1 MSETVSGRDAV
12 PRWGRLRWQTIAE
25 YIIVVAIVVESVF
38 FAIIAP
44 QFLSVPNLVNIA
56 LSIAITGILAVGM
69 TAVILTGGIDL
80 SVGSVAAL
88 AGVVAAMTAAA
99 GGTTGSVALASLA
112 ALGVGLAVGLFN
124 GVMVARFRVPPFVT
138 TLAMLTICRGL
149 AFVLTEGRSVGD
161 LPPGFGLFGREYVLG
176 VPVPVI
182 LMLLVFAAGWFVLKR
197 MTLGRYVYAVG
208 GNREAAFLAGVNV
221 KRVTLLVYVL
231 NGLLVGLAGLVLA
244 SRLGAGVPNAGNQYE
259 LDVIAAVVVG
269 GTSLNG
275 GRGSVIATLWGAVFI
290 GVLNNGLNLASVD
303 PYVQRIALGAVILLA
318 VLADQINKS
327 RGQVGA

>member
-1 MSETVSGRDAV
+1 MSETAGGREAV
-12 PRWGRLRWQTIAE
+12 PRGRRLRWQTIAE
-25 YIIVVAIVVESVF
+25 YIIVVAIVLEAIF
-38 FAIIAP
+38 FAVYAP
-44 QFLSVPNLVNIA
+44 GFLSVPNLVNIA
-56 LSIAITGILAVGM
+56 LSIAVYGILAVGM

-88 AGVVAAMTAAA
+88 AGVLAAMIAARGDGA
-99 GGTTGSVALASLA
+99 GFVALAA
-112 ALGVGLAVGLFN
+112 AVSIGVGLAVGIFN
-124 GVMVARFRVPPFVT
+124 GVMVAWFRVPPFVT

-149 AFVLTEGRSVGD
+149 AFVLTEGRSIGN
-161 LPPGFGLFGREYVLG
+161 LPAGFGLFGRQVVLG
-176 VPVPVI
+176 VPVPVM
-182 LMLLVFAAGWFVLKR
+182 LMLVVFAAGWFVLRR
-197 MTLGRYVYAVG
+197 MTFGRYVYAVG
-208 GNREAAFLAGVNV
+208 GNREAAFLAGVSV

-290 GVLNNGLNLASVD
+290 GVLNNGLNLAGVD

-327 RGQVGA
+327 RGQLSG

>member
-1 MSETVSGRDAV
+1 MSETVGGNEAA
-12 PRWGRLRWQTIAE
+12 PRVRRLPWQKVAE
-25 YIIVVAIVVESVF
+25 YIIVVAILLESIV

-44 QFLSVPNLVNIA
+44 QFLSVPNLVNVA

-88 AGVVAAMTAAA
+88 AGVVAAMAAA
-99 GGTTGSVALASLA
+99 TDVAGSVALASAA
-112 ALGVGLAVGLFN
+112 ALGVGLAVGVFN
-124 GVMVARFRVPPFVT
+124 GAMVAWFRVPPFVT

-149 AFVLTEGRSVGD
+149 AFVLTGGRSVGN
-161 LPPGFGLFGREYVLG
+161 LPAGFGLFGREHLFG

-182 LMLLVFAAGWFVLKR
+182 LMLLVFAAGWFVLRR
-197 MTLGRYVYAVG
+197 MTFGRYVYAVG

-221 KRVTLLVYVL
+221 KGVTMMVYVL

-244 SRLGAGVPNAGNQYE
+244 SRLGAGVPNAGIQYE

-290 GVLNNGLNLASVD
+290 GVLNNGLNLAGID
-303 PYVQRIALGAVILLA
+303 PYMQRIALGAVILLA
-318 VLADQINKS
+318 VLADQLNKS
-327 RGQVGA
+327 RGQLSA

>member
-1 MSETVSGRDAV
+1 MSETVSEREAA
-12 PRWGRLRWQTIAE
+12 PRGKRLRWQTIAE
-25 YIIVVAIVVESVF
+25 YVIVVAIILESVF
-38 FAIIAP
+38 FAVYAP

-69 TAVILTGGIDL
+69 TGVILTGGIDL

-88 AGVVAAMTAAA
+88 AGVVAAMIAASDFA
-99 GGTTGSVALASLA
+99 GSVALASLA
-112 ALGVGLAVGLFN
+112 ALGVGLAVGIFN
-124 GVMVARFRVPPFVT
+124 GVMVAWFRVPPFVT

-149 AFVLTEGRSVGD
+149 AFVLTGGRAVGN
-161 LPPGFGLFGREYVLG
+161 LPAGFGLFGREHLLG

-182 LMLLVFAAGWFVLKR
+182 LMLLVFAAGWFVLRR
-197 MTLGRYVYAVG
+197 MTFGRYVYAVG

-221 KRVTLLVYVL
+221 KGVTMLVYVL

-244 SRLGAGVPNAGNQYE
+244 SRLGAGVPNAGIQYE

-290 GVLNNGLNLASVD
+290 GVLNNGLNLAGID
-303 PYVQRIALGAVILLA
+303 PYMQRIALGAVILLA

-327 RGQVGA
+327 RGQLSA

>member
-1 MSETVSGRDAV
+1 MSETVTEREAA
-12 PRWGRLRWQTIAE
+12 PRERRLRWQTVAE
-25 YIIVVAIVVESVF
+25 YVIVVAIVLESIV

-44 QFLSVPNLVNIA
+44 QFLSVPNLVNVA

-88 AGVVAAMTAAA
+88 AGVVAALVAA
-99 GGTTGSVALASLA
+99 TDVSGSVALASLA
-112 ALGVGLAVGLFN
+112 ALGVGLAVGVFN
-124 GVMVARFRVPPFVT
+124 GAMVAWFRVPPFVT

-149 AFVLTEGRSVGD
+149 AFVLTGGRAIGN
-161 LPPGFGLFGREYVLG
+161 LPAGFGLFGREHVLG

-182 LMLLVFAAGWFVLKR
+182 LMLVVFAAGWFVLRR
-197 MTLGRYVYAVG
+197 MTFGRYVYAVG

-221 KRVTLLVYVL
+221 KGVTMLVYIL

-244 SRLGAGVPNAGNQYE
+244 SRLGAGVPNAGIQYE

-290 GVLNNGLNLASVD
+290 GVLNNGLNLAGID
-303 PYVQRIALGAVILLA
+303 PYMQRIALGAVILLA

-327 RGQVGA
+327 RGQLST

>member
-1 MSETVSGRDAV
+1 MSETVGEREAA
-12 PRWGRLRWQTIAE
+12 PRVRRLRWQTVAE
-25 YIIVVAIVVESVF
+25 YVIV
-38 FAIIAP
+38 FAIILESIFFALYAP

-88 AGVVAAMTAAA
+88 AGVVAALVA
-99 GGTTGSVALASLA
+99 TTDVAGSVALASAA

-124 GVMVARFRVPPFVT
+124 GAMVAWFRVPPFVT

-149 AFVLTEGRSVGD
+149 AFVLTGGRAVGN
-161 LPPGFGLFGREYVLG
+161 LPEGFGLFGREHVLG

-182 LMLLVFAAGWFVLKR
+182 LMLLVFAAGWFVLRR
-197 MTLGRYVYAVG
+197 MTFGRYVYAVG

-221 KRVTLLVYVL
+221 KGVTMLVYIL

-244 SRLGAGVPNAGNQYE
+244 SRLGAGVPNAGIQYE

-290 GVLNNGLNLASVD
+290 GVLNNGLNLAGID
-303 PYVQRIALGAVILLA
+303 PYMQRIALGAVILLA

-327 RGQVGA
+327 RGQLSA